1 MPSKH
6 ALALVIGL
14 SLAATANAEEYRQHE
29 AHVHGHVEFN
39 IAQDGKDLLIEI
51 TSPGADVVGFEHAP
65 ENAEQE
71 QALKQAIAALKDTD
85 KLFAINQQAK
95 CVIEDVHVSHTLG
108 QDSHE
113 GHDHHDHEGH
123 DHDKHDHEGHDHDK
137 HEHDHEHDHEHEHK
151 GHDHEE
157 HAHDDHDGHEHHDHE
172 GHDHEGHD
180 HEHGGH
186 GEFTVEYRYHC
197 DSVADLNSID
207 TTWFKQFPATESISA
222 NLFTDTTQSATTL
235 NKGNT
240 KIAIK

>member
-123 DHDKHDHEGHDHDK
+123 DHDKH
-137 HEHDHEHDHEHEHK
+137 EHDHEHDHEHEHK

-157 HAHDDHDGHEHHDHE
+157 HAHDDHDGHEH
-172 GHDHEGHD
+172 HDHEGHD

>member
-14 SLAATANAEEYRQHE
+14 SLTATANAEEYRQHE

-71 QALKQAIAALKDTD
+71 NALNNAIAALKDTN

-95 CVIEDVHVSHTLG
+95 CVIEDVHVAHTLG
-108 QDSHE
+108 EESHE
-113 GHDHHDHEGH
+113 GHDHHAHEGH

-137 HEHDHEHDHEHEHK
+137 HDHDKHKDHDHDEHDDHH
-151 GHDHEE
+151 
-157 HAHDDHDGHEHHDHE
+157 DHDGHEH
-172 GHDHEGHD
+172 HEGHD

-207 TTWFKQFPATESISA
+207 TTWFKQFPATESISV
-222 NLFTDTTQSATTL
+222 NLFTDTTQSATNL
-235 NKGNT
+235 SKDNA

>member
-14 SLAATANAEEYRQHE
+14 SLTATANAEEYRQHE

-71 QALKQAIAALKDTD
+71 NALNNAIAALKDTN

-95 CVIEDVHVSHTLG
+95 CVIEDVHVAHTLG
-108 QDSHE
+108 EESHE

-137 HEHDHEHDHEHEHK
+137 HDHEKHKDHDHDEHDDHH
-151 GHDHEE
+151 
-157 HAHDDHDGHEHHDHE
+157 DHDGHEH
-172 GHDHEGHD
+172 HEGHD

-207 TTWFKQFPATESISA
+207 TTWFKQFPATESISV
-222 NLFTDTTQSATTL
+222 NLFTDTTQSATNL
-235 NKGNT
+235 SKDNA

>member
-14 SLAATANAEEYRQHE
+14 SLTATANAEEYRQHE

-71 QALKQAIAALKDTD
+71 NALNNAIAALKDTN

-95 CVIEDVHVSHTLG
+95 CVIEDVHVAHTLG
-108 QDSHE
+108 EESHE
-113 GHDHHDHEGH
+113 GHDHHDHGGH

-137 HEHDHEHDHEHEHK
+137 HDHDKHKDHDHD
-151 GHDHEE
+151 E
-157 HAHDDHDGHEHHDHE
+157 HAHDDHHDHDGHEH
-172 GHDHEGHD
+172 HEGHD

-207 TTWFKQFPATESISA
+207 TTWFKQFPATESISV
-222 NLFTDTTQSATTL
+222 NLFTDTTQSATNL
-235 NKGNT
+235 SKDNA

>member
-85 KLFAINQQAK
+85 KLFTINQQAK
-95 CVIEDVHVSHTLG
+95 CVIDDVHVSHTLG

-137 HEHDHEHDHEHEHK
+137 HDHDHDHEHK

-157 HAHDDHDGHEHHDHE
+157 HAHDDHDGHEH
-172 GHDHEGHD
+172 HDHEGHD

>member
-14 SLAATANAEEYRQHE
+14 SLTATANAEEYRQHE

-71 QALKQAIAALKDTD
+71 NALNNAIAALKDTN

-95 CVIEDVHVSHTLG
+95 CVIEDVHVAHTLG
-108 QDSHE
+108 EESHE
-113 GHDHHDHEGH
+113 GHDHHDH
-123 DHDKHDHEGHDHDK
+123 DHDHDHEGHDHD
-137 HEHDHEHDHEHEHK
+137 EHDDHH
-151 GHDHEE
+151 
-157 HAHDDHDGHEHHDHE
+157 DHDGHEH
-172 GHDHEGHD
+172 HEGHD

-207 TTWFKQFPATESISA
+207 TTWFKQFPATESISV
-222 NLFTDTTQSATTL
+222 NLFTDTTQSATNL
-235 NKGNT
+235 SKDNA